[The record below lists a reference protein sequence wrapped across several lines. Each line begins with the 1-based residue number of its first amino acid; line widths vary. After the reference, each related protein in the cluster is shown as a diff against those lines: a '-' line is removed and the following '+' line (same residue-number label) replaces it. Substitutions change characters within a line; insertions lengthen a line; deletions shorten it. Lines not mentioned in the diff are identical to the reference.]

1 MADLYYNT
9 LPLSVFMFST
19 SFCSSCLC
27 SPEAFCFL
35 KADYFVVNIM
45 VLTPETVLRPSLLTT
60 GCFLPLF
67 SQQTG
72 KLFGFFMHKDLV
84 FCRQITGE
92 FEELLLSLID
102 GLILWLVLV
111 LLWPGGSWCSG
122 SSGFLHNAAP
132 TSQSSVL
139 ALTREGKTGSLW
151 RYCCSEILIFWSNPA
166 PQLSKCPALCCQ
178 SHS

>member
-1 MADLYYNT
+1 MLISRYVVALFTCPTQGALWGSHNVGALDIHFNKAAEVADLYYNT

-45 VLTPETVLRPSLLTT
+45 VLTPKTVLRPSLLTT

-102 GLILWLVLV
+102 GLILWLVL
-111 LLWPGGSWCSG
+111 L
-122 SSGFLHNAAP
+122 
-132 TSQSSVL
+132 
-139 ALTREGKTGSLW
+139 
-151 RYCCSEILIFWSNPA
+151 
-166 PQLSKCPALCCQ
+166 
-178 SHS
+178 